1 MNGAAGGLELLTGLI
16 VLSAVISFAAAYV
29 HCSVGLGFGVLA
41 TATMTLFFSPV
52 ETAAVLSLAITVLG
66 VVMVARLWKHI
77 DWRLAMPPATGMLI
91 GKVIGVVALMNLQIS
106 WVKRLLGFV
115 LIAFFIYFLFFEER
129 FRITP
134 SPSKGFGLGILSGIL
149 GGLYNLAGPFVAIY
163 FFPSTDDKY
172 VYSASMNFAFLPAA
186 ALGLVMH
193 CFYGN
198 MTPQLWV
205 TGGISS
211 VAVVAGVFAGLA
223 TFKLLDRKW
232 LQRILYTYMALMGV
246 YTLIVG

>member
-1 MNGAAGGLELLTGLI
+1 MTGGPESIVGLI

-29 HCSVGLGFGVLA
+29 HCAIGLGFGILA

-52 ETAAVLSLAITVLG
+52 QTAAVLSLAITVLG
-66 VVMVARLWKHI
+66 VIMVARLWRYI
-77 DWRLAMPPATGMLI
+77 DWRMAMPAATGMLF
-91 GKVIGVVALMNLQIS
+91 GKVIGVVALMSFQVG

-134 SPSKGFGLGILSGIL
+134 SPAKGFGLGILSGIL

-163 FFPSTDDKY
+163 FFPCTDDKY

-186 ALGLVMH
+186 VLGLVMH

-198 MTPQLWV
+198 MTRQLWMI
-205 TGGISS
+205 GGFSAIA
-211 VAVVAGVFAGLA
+211 VAAGVIAGLA
-223 TFKLLDRKW
+223 TFRLLDRKR
-232 LQRILYTYMALMGV
+232 LQKILYTYMALMGV
-246 YTLIVG
+246 YALIA